1 MDGCQD
7 VCQNILMSD
16 EPMTNPSLFGRDIR
30 ACVGVTIDYSALM
43 CPVLGELNDSVL
55 RHATERVK
63 ILITYSV
70 RLFRSREMWEKK

>member
-16 EPMTNPSLFGRDIR
+16 EPMTNPSLFGCDIR

-43 CPVLGELNDSVL
+43 CPV
-55 RHATERVK
+55 
-63 ILITYSV
+63 
-70 RLFRSREMWEKK
+70 